1 MILEF
6 ELIPELAKTYIPLA
20 IYEVL
25 FSIFLIFITSFII
38 VKSGR
43 LKEYMPFV
51 LFSFISIFEG
61 ILLLHLFFLTPF
73 WAIIEIAYLIPL
85 IMILI
90 ILWRKNKE

>member
-1 MILEF
+1 MTLEF
-6 ELIPELAKTYIPLA
+6 IPEIARLRIPLV

-25 FSIFLIFITSFII
+25 FSILLIFITSFII

-43 LKEYMPFV
+43 FKEYVPFV

-61 ILLLHLFFLTPF
+61 ILLLHLLFLTPY
-73 WAIIEIAYLIPL
+73 WSIIEVSYLIPL

-90 ILWRKNKE
+90 ISWRKTRE